1 MTDTSATA
9 RAVTRTREIATAK
22 VDITLLGWGDTLRPQ
37 DDILA
42 QRSVGKGL
50 KLYEDLARDPRAGA
64 VLDKRKRAVVARE
77 WSVTPGGPRRADKQ
91 AAKLA
96 ERVLGGEWG
105 LSFDKLCLDLLDAQL
120 KGHAVSELIW
130 EMRDGFAVPVEAKAR
145 DPRRFVF
152 NRAWELRLL
161 TPENQLDGIAMP
173 PRKFLV
179 HRFGTSFDPY
189 GLGLG
194 HRLFWPIFFKRNSL
208 QFWAKFCERFG
219 MPFIKGTAG
228 PGEDPKELLKALVG
242 LGQDGAIAVPEGTL
256 IELLDAAKG
265 AGVNTYEG
273 FCRYLDEQISEAV
286 LGETLSTNVGQ
297 AGSRAASQTHN
308 EVREDLCD
316 GDCDEL
322 SAALNGQLLTW
333 LTEANYP
340 DAAPPTVWRPRP
352 ENRKEIAETDKAETD
367 ARSAAVDYVEKMRR
381 AGYEPEDSEAEFI
394 DQARGRWF
402 FVGRPE
408 PQPVPTPGGTPQPA
422 AFATPAERDPAPD
435 PADHLVDQVEDA
447 AGPALDQM
455 IDAIKTELD
464 ESARLRETPV
474 QFAARLARIE
484 STMPIDGL
492 AELLRDSLALSALTG
507 MGDQFDGR

>member
-9 RAVTRTREIATAK
+9 PAVTRIGEVATARL
-22 VDITLLGWGDTLRPQ
+22 DITILGWGDILRPQ

-50 KLYEDLARDPRAGA
+50 KLYEDLARDARAGA
-64 VLDKRKRAVVARE
+64 VLDKRKRAVVARD
-77 WSVTPGGPRRADKQ
+77 WTVTPGGPKRADKQ

-96 ERVLGGEWG
+96 ERVLDGEWG
-105 LSFDKLCLDLLDAQL
+105 LAFDKLCLDLLDAQL
-120 KGHAVSELIW
+120 KGYAVSELIW
-130 EMRDGFAVPVEAKAR
+130 EMRDGFAVPVQAKAR

-152 NRAWELRLL
+152 SRDWELRLL
-161 TPENQLDGIAMP
+161 TPENQLDGMALP

-208 QFWAKFCERFG
+208 QFWARFCERFG
-219 MPFIKGTAG
+219 TPFIKGTAA
-228 PGEDPKELLKALVG
+228 PGQDPGELLKHLIG
-242 LGQDGAIAVPEGTL
+242 LGQDSAIAVPDGTL
-256 IELLDAAKG
+256 VELLDGAKS
-265 AGVNTYEG
+265 AGVDTYEK

-308 EVREDLCD
+308 EVRQDLCD

-322 SAALNGQLLTW
+322 SATLNGQLLTW

-352 ENRKEIAETDKAETD
+352 ENRKENAETDKAETD
-367 ARSAAVDYVEKMRR
+367 AKSAAVDYVERMRR
-381 AGYEPEDSEAEFI
+381 AGYEPEDPDAEFV
-394 DQARGRWF
+394 DQAKGRWF
-402 FVGRPE
+402 FVGRPAPE
-408 PQPVPTPGGTPQPA
+408 VTPPPAVQQQPA
-422 AFATPAERDPAPD
+422 AFATPAERDPAD
-435 PADHLVDQVEDA
+435 DLVDQVEET

-455 IDAIKTELD
+455 IDAIKGELD
-464 ESARLRETPV
+464 ESVRLRETPA
-474 QFAARLARIE
+474 QFAERLARLE
-484 STMPIDGL
+484 STVPIDGL
-492 AELLRDSLALSALTG
+492 AELLRDGLALSAVTG
-507 MGDQFDGR
+507 MGDQLDGR